1 MGAPGSTSSAAGTRR
16 SSTCTAS
23 QIEQDTRYDHG
34 LEWYQVWSRMLE
46 GGPEFDWDGRFFK
59 LRRLETNPVSVQR
72 PRPLVMSAGFS
83 PKGRDFAAQ
92 AADALFTTMTELDQ
106 APAMLANVAAACG
119 QIRQAAAG
127 LRDGSRGVPAD
138 PQGSGGVLPLLR
150 GGARRRGGPSL
161 LSPPARHDD
170 RHRARRRCLVRSRS
184 RFTRATGKSFFGA
197 YPGTYPFVGTPD
209 DVASEM
215 ARMSAAGLAGTSV
228 AFLDYLKEIPYFVA
242 GGAAAPGSAR
252 D

>member
-1 MGAPGSTSSAAGTRR
+1 
-16 SSTCTAS
+16 
-23 QIEQDTRYDHG
+23 
-34 LEWYQVWSRMLE
+34 MLE

-106 APAMLANVAAACG
+106 APAMLANVAHYAGRHGRHLPVYAMGHVVCRPTRREAEEFFHYFAEELADAEG
-119 QIRQAAAG
+119 QAYYR
-127 LRDGSRGVPAD
+127 S
-138 PQGSGGVLPLLR
+138 
-150 GGARRRGGPSL
+150 RRGTTTTGPSAA
-161 LSPPARHDD
+161 PVARPFE
-170 RHRARRRCLVRSRS
+170 S
-184 RFTRATGKSFFGA
+184 RFTRTTGKSFFGA

-228 AFLDYLKEIPYFVA
+228 AFLDYLEEIPYFVQEVMPRLEA
-242 GGAAAPGSAR
+242 LGLRRPMPGA
-252 D
+252 